1 MSEKLKIGK
10 DERVIT
16 AFAEP
21 AAGPGWSN
29 QPIWVIIRDGNGQLR
44 QECIQPEQQ
53 TYEMLLL
60 YRASYELHSSMA
72 KAADDA
78 LRPPKAKLPRSKR

>member
-1 MSEKLKIGK
+1 MSEKLKIEK

-29 QPIWVIIRDGNGQLR
+29 QPIWVIILDGNGQLR

-53 TYEMLLL
+53 TYAMALL
-60 YRASYELHSSMA
+60 YRASYELHSSMIIA
-72 KAADDA
+72 VNDA
-78 LRPPKAKLPRSKR
+78 LRPPKVKLPRSKR

>member
-29 QPIWVIIRDGNGQLR
+29 QPIWVIVRDVNGQIR

-53 TYEMLLL
+53 TYEMMLL
-60 YRASYELHSSMA
+60 YRASHELHSAMTMA
-72 KAADDA
+72 ANDA
-78 LRPPKAKLPRSKR
+78 LLPKVKLPRSKR

>member
-21 AAGPGWSN
+21 AAGPGWRN

-60 YRASYELHSSMA
+60 YRASYELHSSMTM
-72 KAADDA
+72 AANDA
-78 LRPPKAKLPRSKR
+78 LSPPKVKLPRSKR

>member
-21 AAGPGWSN
+21 AAGPGWRN
-29 QPIWVIIRDGNGQLR
+29 QPIWGIIRDGNGHLR

-53 TYEMLLL
+53 TYAMALL
-60 YRASYELHSSMA
+60 YRASYELHSAMA
-72 KAADDA
+72 MAADDA
-78 LRPPKAKLPRSKR
+78 IRPPKVKLPRSKR